1 MRLRIKLALF
11 NLLTKLVFAVLFII
25 LMPFII
31 ERINL
36 RQVDNDL
43 IGKREKMISLISET
57 GIEPF
62 IISDTSNAFGS
73 YNILKEEFISLEKI
87 DTAEDLNYIDVTPR
101 LIEGEE
107 IGYRVLNYS
116 FDIDGQKYLL
126 EVGKSLQSIVD
137 TGKDIRN
144 VMLAFL
150 VLIILI
156 TFIADYQYT
165 RVILNPLEKIK
176 NKLKLIS
183 DPALFDM
190 TSVRTNTSDF
200 VALDNALCALMDNIN
215 QLFRK
220 EKDIT
225 VNISHEL
232 LTPVSVL
239 RSKLENILIREN
251 LDHDIEARIEES
263 LKTLH
268 RLQSLVNSL
277 LMIAKIESHQYLRED
292 SVSVSEILEDV
303 VKEIEPLSEDAGIIL
318 KKELKD
324 DLRIKKANRSLIFS
338 MFFNIIN
345 NSVRNTPAG
354 GRINIESRKLN
365 KDFIVGISDSG
376 RGLTEE
382 QKESLFSRFR
392 MRTKESGEGTGIGLA
407 IAKTIADFH
416 DIGVSVTSDQGKG
429 TRFTFIFPQLQ

>member
-190 TSVRTNTSDF
+190 TPVRTNTSDF

-354 GRINIESRKLN
+354 GRIIIESRKLN